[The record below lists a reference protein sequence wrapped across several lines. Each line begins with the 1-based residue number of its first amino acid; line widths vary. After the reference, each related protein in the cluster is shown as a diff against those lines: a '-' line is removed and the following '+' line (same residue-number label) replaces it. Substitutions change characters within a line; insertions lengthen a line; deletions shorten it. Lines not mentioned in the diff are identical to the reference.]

1 MHSINRKINT
11 CDFNIYMYA
20 KSETEA
26 ITFLPNPNGVMTREQ
41 ALAKMKEA
49 KDLLDLGIM
58 SQSDYDALKEKLTPI
73 ILNNPWVCRKTDN
86 KTDNV

>member
-1 MHSINRKINT
+1 MTIDRKEVI
-11 CDFNIYMYA
+11 
-20 KSETEA
+20 
-26 ITFLPNPNGVMTREQ
+26 NPNGVMSREQ

-73 ILNNPWVCRKTDN
+73 ILNNP
-86 KTDNV
+86 